1 MAGPACWRCGREP
14 SPVLLCPDCGA
25 VHGPTRDVD
34 HFDVLGLPPHPA
46 IDEKKLADRYYE
58 LSRRVH
64 PDRFQTADPREL
76 AHSVGATA
84 ALNAAFQ
91 ELRDVESRG
100 RFWLRRGGEDLGRDN
115 AAVPSALAATV
126 FEIQEKLA
134 ELRVAGGSAREAL
147 RAEIDLDRAGIA
159 GRRAERRASLE
170 EMLLTWPVD
179 GAPDAGSAAGRARL
193 KELLSELSYLRT
205 LERDIRAALE
215 V

>member
-1 MAGPACWRCGREP
+1 MD
-14 SPVLLCPDCGA
+14 SPP
-25 VHGPTRDVD
+25 
-34 HFDVLGLPPHPA
+34 
-46 IDEKKLADRYYE
+46 
-58 LSRRVH
+58 
-64 PDRFQTADPREL
+64 
-76 AHSVGATA
+76 
-84 ALNAAFQ
+84 
-91 ELRDVESRG
+91 
-100 RFWLRRGGEDLGRDN
+100 N
-115 AAVPSALAATV
+115 AAVPTALAATV

-134 ELRVAGGSAREAL
+134 ELRAAGGSAREAL

-193 KELLSELSYLRT
+193 KEMLSELSYLRT